1 MRLLGAKI
9 GGQLIC
15 SDAKFTNPRAKDDTN
30 AYAFSAEGT
39 DVGRDLLLRGAKATG
54 EVRLLGAKIGG
65 QFICSVAVFTNPRAK
80 DDTNAYAFN
89 ADGTEVG
96 EICIFDSVKTTGMVR
111 LLGAKIGR
119 SLSCHN
125 ATFKNPGAP
134 QYGKAH
140 AFIGD
145 GLEVD
150 GDMLFTDAEASGM
163 VRLLGAKIGGQLNC
177 DGATFGNPRA
187 GKGNEAYAFSADS
200 MDVGESFF
208 FRFVTATG
216 GIRIVGAIFKSN
228 LSIVEGE
235 FSHAGGYAIDLEGAK
250 IDATLFLMGIK
261 MVSGSINL
269 THTRCGVLA
278 DDPSWWRKDALY
290 LDGFE
295 YRAVGSGGEMDVSE
309 RLRWLD
315 CEASPEFRLQPYEQL
330 IKVYRDMGHESDARE
345 VAIAKQEALRKYGQ
359 LSWRGRAWNWT
370 LGTLIAHGYRPWRV
384 LLPALLVVILGTA
397 AFGDGFNRGL
407 MVPTNTRYLEE
418 SIKLPDQ
425 YPMFSALGYSIDA
438 FVPIVDLRQQAFW
451 VPAGN
456 GFWGLA
462 LWGYMWFHIASGW
475 VLTTIFVLGFTG
487 VVRKD

>member
-1 MRLLGAKI
+1 MESHANLSFDGSVLWDGEVRLLGAKI

-187 GKGNEAYAFSADS
+187 GKGNEVLFPVRYGHRRNPNCWGDLQIQ
-200 MDVGESFF
+200 
-208 FRFVTATG
+208 FV
-216 GIRIVGAIFKSN
+216 
-228 LSIVEGE
+228 
-235 FSHAGGYAIDLEGAK
+235 H
-250 IDATLFLMGIK
+250 
-261 MVSGSINL
+261 
-269 THTRCGVLA
+269 
-278 DDPSWWRKDALY
+278 
-290 LDGFE
+290 
-295 YRAVGSGGEMDVSE
+295 
-309 RLRWLD
+309 
-315 CEASPEFRLQPYEQL
+315 
-330 IKVYRDMGHESDARE
+330 
-345 VAIAKQEALRKYGQ
+345 
-359 LSWRGRAWNWT
+359 RGRRIQPR
-370 LGTLIAHGYRPWRV
+370 GRV
-384 LLPALLVVILGTA
+384 RNRSRGSQNRRHFVS
-397 AFGDGFNRGL
+397 DGNQNGL
-407 MVPTNTRYLEE
+407 RFHQSHPH
-418 SIKLPDQ
+418 
-425 YPMFSALGYSIDA
+425 
-438 FVPIVDLRQQAFW
+438 
-451 VPAGN
+451 
-456 GFWGLA
+456 A
-462 LWGYMWFHIASGW
+462 LW
-475 VLTTIFVLGFTG
+475 
-487 VVRKD
+487 RPR

>member
-111 LLGAKIGR
+111 LLGAKIG
-119 SLSCHN
+119 
-125 ATFKNPGAP
+125 
-134 QYGKAH
+134 
-140 AFIGD
+140 
-145 GLEVD
+145 
-150 GDMLFTDAEASGM
+150 
-163 VRLLGAKIGGQLNC
+163 GQLNC

-235 FSHAGGYAIDLEGAK
+235 FSHAGGYAIDLE
-250 IDATLFLMGIK
+250 
-261 MVSGSINL
+261 
-269 THTRCGVLA
+269 
-278 DDPSWWRKDALY
+278 
-290 LDGFE
+290 
-295 YRAVGSGGEMDVSE
+295 
-309 RLRWLD
+309 
-315 CEASPEFRLQPYEQL
+315 
-330 IKVYRDMGHESDARE
+330 
-345 VAIAKQEALRKYGQ
+345 
-359 LSWRGRAWNWT
+359 
-370 LGTLIAHGYRPWRV
+370 
-384 LLPALLVVILGTA
+384 
-397 AFGDGFNRGL
+397 
-407 MVPTNTRYLEE
+407 
-418 SIKLPDQ
+418 
-425 YPMFSALGYSIDA
+425 
-438 FVPIVDLRQQAFW
+438 
-451 VPAGN
+451 
-456 GFWGLA
+456 
-462 LWGYMWFHIASGW
+462 
-475 VLTTIFVLGFTG
+475 
-487 VVRKD
+487 